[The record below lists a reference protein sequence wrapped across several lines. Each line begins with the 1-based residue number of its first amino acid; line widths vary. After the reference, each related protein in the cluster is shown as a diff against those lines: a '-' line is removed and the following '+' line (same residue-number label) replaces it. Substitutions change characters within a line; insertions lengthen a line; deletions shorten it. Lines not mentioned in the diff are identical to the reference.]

1 MCQLSSEEVRAG
13 LAKVHQSCTKFSPQ
27 LGSLCVPTIRA
38 HITLLVTHVP
48 EDKLQVAKDLINT
61 VLKTNSDLAKKFEVK
76 LKEVN
81 SFNETGI
88 YAEMGKGSDTLK
100 ELNKVLESTFRA
112 AGFRV
117 TYMTRHDTYTPHVTI
132 MRGGEIPRQAYQD
145 VADSSFGTEEITGI
159 QLLSM
164 TKPFAMDG
172 YYYCEEDFR
181 WLYHVNPKHSHMDHR
196 FEDRESEGV

>member
-1 MCQLSSEEVRAG
+1 MRAG

-61 VLKTNSDLAKKFEVK
+61 ALKTNSNLTTKFEVK
-76 LKEVN
+76 LKGVN

-88 YAEMGKGSDTLK
+88 YAEVGKGSDTLK

-112 AGFRV
+112 AGFRG

-132 MRGGEIPRQAYQD
+132 MRGGVIPRQAYQD
-145 VADSSFGTEEITGI
+145 VANSSFGTKEITGI